1 MEGEREMIGMQ
12 VAGLLHAGGW
22 DEAIMVGIALLIGVG
37 VVFFSGRK
45 RPEDDDEADEGES
58 QPPAEPAPA
67 GAGHDPA
74 GETP

>member
-45 RPEDDDEADEGES
+45 RPEDEDKEDEGES
-58 QPPAEPAPA
+58 QPPTEPAPA